1 MIVIKISP
9 SVACS
14 IPTISFAIV
23 DFPNHYVL
31 QWMSIDVLVY

>member
-23 DFPNHYVL
+23 DFPEPL
-31 QWMSIDVLVY
+31 CPTMDVH